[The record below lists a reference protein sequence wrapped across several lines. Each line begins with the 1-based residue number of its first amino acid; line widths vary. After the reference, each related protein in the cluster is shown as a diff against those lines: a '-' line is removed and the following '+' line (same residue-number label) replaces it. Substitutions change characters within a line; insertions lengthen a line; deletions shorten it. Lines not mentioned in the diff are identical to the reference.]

1 MRGQE
6 GAKLFGGGYYAARFA
21 SLGEAMAEMKKKK
34 KKIKTPTRQ
43 WHKEARLLAVPVQR
57 SLMES

>member
-34 KKIKTPTRQ
+34 IKTPTGQ
-43 WHKEARLLAVPVQR
+43 WHKEARPLAVPVQR